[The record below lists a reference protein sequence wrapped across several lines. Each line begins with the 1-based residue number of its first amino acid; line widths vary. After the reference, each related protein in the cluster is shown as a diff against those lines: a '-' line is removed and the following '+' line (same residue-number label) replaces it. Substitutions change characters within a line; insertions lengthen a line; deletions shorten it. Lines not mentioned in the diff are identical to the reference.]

1 MSTGEAG
8 RLVPRAVRNKKL
20 LTERA
25 IVRACLEPGRIH
37 GMSLPL
43 DGVTVVTVEQAVAAP
58 LATRNLAD
66 LGARVIKVERVDGGD
81 FARSYDH
88 VVHGTGAHFTWLNR
102 GKESI
107 AVDLKTAEGCAV
119 VQRLAARAD
128 VFVQNLAPGAAER
141 LGLGADQLRSG
152 KPELVVAGLSG
163 FGLGGPMEQRKAY
176 DMLIQAEAG
185 LIAVTGT
192 PQTAVKTGI
201 PTADIASGM
210 YCSQAILAALLRRW
224 RTGEGATIE
233 VSMLEAT
240 IEWMGYA
247 LYTQMHTGRQPP
259 RMGLSHSSIAP
270 YDAFPTRDG
279 QILIGVQNDS
289 GWRTLVTEVLDVPEA
304 AGDPRFA
311 TNVERVR
318 HRSECDA
325 LVAAQTARWSTAELD
340 ARLAAAGIPAAQV
353 KQLDQVVGH
362 PQLRAR
368 DRWRTIGT
376 EHGPAEALLPPATF
390 VGTEAR
396 MGDVPALGQ
405 HTRALL
411 IESGLDA
418 AAADDAIR
426 RGVAAVPE
434 LEV

>member
-1 MSTGEAG
+1 METDGCRYEGDNS
-8 RLVPRAVRNKKL
+8 V
-20 LTERA
+20 
-25 IVRACLEPGRIH
+25 
-37 GMSLPL
+37 SLPL
-43 DGVTVVTVEQAVAAP
+43 DGVTVVSVEQAVAAP

-81 FARSYDH
+81 FARDYDH

-107 AVDLKTAEGCAV
+107 AVDLKPAEGCAV
-119 VQRLAARAD
+119 VRRLAARAD

-141 LGLGADQLRSG
+141 LGLGAAELRSG
-152 KPELVVAGLSG
+152 RPELVVAGLSG

-185 LIAVTGT
+185 LIAITGT
-192 PQTAVKTGI
+192 PETPVKTGI

-240 IEWMGYA
+240 AEWMGYA

-270 YDAFPTRDG
+270 YDAYPTRDG

-289 GWRTLVTEVLDVPEA
+289 GWRTLVTEVLGVPEA
-304 AGDPRFA
+304 ATDPRFA

-318 HRSECDA
+318 HRPECDA
-325 LVAAQTARWSTAELD
+325 LVAARTARWSTAGLD

-353 KQLDQVVGH
+353 KQLDQVVEH

-390 VGTEAR
+390 ADTEAR

-411 IESGLDA
+411 LESGLDA
-418 AAADDAIR
+418 AAADDTIR
-426 RGVAAVPE
+426 RGIARQAAVP
-434 LEV
+434 VSD

>member
-1 MSTGEAG
+1 
-8 RLVPRAVRNKKL
+8 VPGVAL
-20 LTERA
+20 
-25 IVRACLEPGRIH
+25 PGTIH

-43 DGVTVVTVEQAVAAP
+43 DDVTVVTVEQAVAAP

-81 FARSYDH
+81 FARDYDH
-88 VVHGTGAHFTWLNR
+88 VVHGTGAHFVWLNR

-107 AVDLKTAEGCAV
+107 AVDLKTPEGCAV

-141 LGLGADQLRSG
+141 LGLGARELRSSH
-152 KPELVVAGLSG
+152 PELVVASLSG
-163 FGLGGPMEQRKAY
+163 FGVGGPMEQRKAY

-192 PQTAVKTGI
+192 PETPVKTGI

-233 VSMLEAT
+233 VSMLEST

-289 GWRTLVTEVLDVPEA
+289 GWRTLVTEVLGVPEA
-304 AGDPRFA
+304 AHDPRFA
-311 TNVERVR
+311 TNVLRVQ
-318 HRSECDA
+318 HRAECDA
-325 LVAAQTARWSTAELD
+325 LVAAQTASWSTAELD

-353 KQLDQVVGH
+353 KQLDQVIEH

-376 EHGPAEALLPPATF
+376 ENAATDALLPPATF
-390 VGTEAR
+390 TDTGAR

-405 HTRALL
+405 HTRGLL
-411 IESGLDA
+411 MESGLDA

-426 RGVAAVPE
+426 RGVARQMARRPSPGRRTHGGDP
-434 LEV
+434 

>member
-1 MSTGEAG
+1 
-8 RLVPRAVRNKKL
+8 
-20 LTERA
+20 
-25 IVRACLEPGRIH
+25 
-37 GMSLPL
+37 MSLPL

-88 VVHGTGAHFTWLNR
+88 VVHGTGAHFVWLNR

-107 AVDLKTAEGCAV
+107 AIDLKTSEGCAV

-141 LGLGADQLRSG
+141 LGLGAVQLRSG
-152 KPELVVAGLSG
+152 QPELVVAGLSG

-318 HRSECDA
+318 YRSECDA

-376 EHGPAEALLPPATF
+376 EHAPAEALLPPATF
-390 VGTEAR
+390 AGTEAR

-411 IESGLDA
+411 IESGLDD

-426 RGVAAVPE
+426 RGVAAVP
-434 LEV
+434 VG